1 MQARV
6 FEPCIFGRNGHEL
19 ESIRA
24 DVRDVEAE
32 DLCGFDAVI
41 QWSTWRLCATTL
53 SATAAPTARE
63 SR

>member
-6 FEPCIFGRNGHEL
+6 FEPCIFGRDGHEL

-41 QWSTWRLCATTL
+41 Q
-53 SATAAPTARE
+53 
-63 SR
+63 